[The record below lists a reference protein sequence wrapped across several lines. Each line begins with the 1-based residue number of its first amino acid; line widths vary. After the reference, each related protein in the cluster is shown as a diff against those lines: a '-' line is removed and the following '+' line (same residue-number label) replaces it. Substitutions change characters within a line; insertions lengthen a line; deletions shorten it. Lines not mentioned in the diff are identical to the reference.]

1 MSSSSVWRRG
11 LTRRTMN
18 EQEALPGVLLYYHL
32 YPTVFAKVS
41 ADECQL
47 LVQAIFSTGGVC
59 EMPELDKN
67 LDIVWGLIKRMLDNN
82 QASYQQKLEQS
93 SAAGKKGVQKRE
105 ENREKHRQEIIERSQ
120 AEEKALDDQAQQGSL
135 NALNDNGDYQQAQ
148 QAQQAKSKS
157 NDKSKST
164 SKSNDK
170 ITNAQSADADEG
182 SLSAACS
189 ADAEPER
196 KKSSAKKQSVSKKIE
211 EHFRELWMLYPLKR
225 GKNHVKAA
233 AKRRL
238 ADVSAAEMARAIDR
252 YEREY
257 ENAPPD
263 RQMLYGS
270 TWFNGRW
277 EDYSDDNYSPP
288 PEKPAQKSARAQ
300 QAQFRSAE
308 EESKQ
313 ADYWAGREE

>member
-1 MSSSSVWRRG
+1 
-11 LTRRTMN
+11 MN
-18 EQEALPGVLLYYHL
+18 EQGTPPGVLLYYHL
-32 YPTVFAKVS
+32 YPTVFAKLS

-82 QASYQQKLEQS
+82 QASYQQRAQMN
-93 SAAGKKGVQKRE
+93 SAKGKKGAQKRI
-105 ENREKHRQEIIERSQ
+105 ENLEAQRQKIIEEASAESLSFDEEAEANEQALSFDQQ
-120 AEEKALDDQAQQGSL
+120 AEANEQALSFD
-135 NALNDNGDYQQAQ
+135 
-148 QAQQAKSKS
+148 QQAKSKS

-164 SKSNDK
+164 SKSNNK
-170 ITNAQSADADEG
+170 ITNAHSADADEG

-189 ADAEPER
+189 ADAEPKRE
-196 KKSSAKKQSVSKKIE
+196 KSSAKKQSVSKKME
-211 EHFRELWMLYPLKR
+211 EHFRELWLLYPLKR
-225 GKNHVKAA
+225 GKNQVKAA

-257 ENAPPD
+257 ESAPPD

-277 EDYSDDNYSPP
+277 EDYSDDNYTPAP
-288 PEKPAQKSARAQ
+288 AKPAQKSARAQ

>member
-1 MSSSSVWRRG
+1 MA
-11 LTRRTMN
+11 
-18 EQEALPGVLLYYHL
+18 EQGTPPGVLLYYHL
-32 YPTVFAKVS
+32 YPTVFAKLS

-82 QASYQQKLEQS
+82 QASYQQRAQMN
-93 SAAGKKGVQKRE
+93 SAKGKKGAQKRI
-105 ENREKHRQEIIERSQ
+105 ENLEAQRQKIIEEASAESLSFDEEAEANEQALSFDQQ
-120 AEEKALDDQAQQGSL
+120 AEANEQALSFD
-135 NALNDNGDYQQAQ
+135 
-148 QAQQAKSKS
+148 QQAKSKS

-164 SKSNDK
+164 SKSNNK
-170 ITNAQSADADEG
+170 ITNAHSADADEG

-196 KKSSAKKQSVSKKIE
+196 KKSSAKKQSVTKKME
-211 EHFRELWMLYPLKR
+211 EHFRELWLLYPLKR
-225 GKNHVKAA
+225 GKNHVSAA

-238 ADVSAAEMARAIDR
+238 AEVSEAEMARAIDR

-277 EDYSDDNYSPP
+277 EDYSDDNYTPAP
-288 PEKPAQKSARAQ
+288 AKPAQKSARAQ

>member
-1 MSSSSVWRRG
+1 MA
-11 LTRRTMN
+11 
-18 EQEALPGVLLYYHL
+18 EQGTPKGVVLYYSF
-32 YPTVFAKVS
+32 YPDIFAKLDDHQRS
-41 ADECQL
+41 LILE
-47 LVQAIFSTGGVC
+47 AIFSTGGVC
-59 EMPELDKN
+59 PMPELDEMTD
-67 LDIVWGLIKRMLDNN
+67 LIWGLLSRILEINGER
-82 QASYQQKLEQS
+82 YQQAVQ
-93 SAAGKKGVQKRE
+93 AGKKGAQKRAENLEAKRQKMIE
-105 ENREKHRQEIIERSQ
+105 EAS
-120 AEEKALDDQAQQGSL
+120 EEPLSFDDLTKDGLSFDDL
-135 NALNDNGDYQQAQ
+135 TTPELSFDDLPYKDKDKDEDKDNDN
-148 QAQQAKSKS
+148 
-157 NDKSKST
+157 DK
-164 SKSNDK
+164 DEM

-189 ADAEPER
+189 ADAEPKRE
-196 KKSSAKKQSVSKKIE
+196 KSSAKKQSVSKKME
-211 EHFRELWMLYPLKR
+211 EHFRELWLLYPLKR
-225 GKNHVKAA
+225 GKNQVKAA

-257 ENAPPD
+257 ESAPPD

-277 EDYSDDNYSPP
+277 EDYSDANYTPAP
-288 PEKPAQKSARAQ
+288 AKPAQKSARAQ

>member
-1 MSSSSVWRRG
+1 MA
-11 LTRRTMN
+11 
-18 EQEALPGVLLYYHL
+18 EQGTPKGVVLYYSF
-32 YPTVFAKVS
+32 YPDIFSKLDDHQRS
-41 ADECQL
+41 LILE
-47 LVQAIFSTGGVC
+47 AIFSTGGVC
-59 EMPELDKN
+59 PMPELDEMTD
-67 LDIVWGLIKRMLDNN
+67 LIWGLLSRILEINGER
-82 QASYQQKLEQS
+82 YQQAVQ
-93 SAAGKKGVQKRE
+93 AGKKSAKVRAEQRE
-105 ENREKHRQEIIERSQ
+105 QERQELIDRANADEQ
-120 AEEKALDDQAQQGSL
+120 ARDDLTHSTP
-135 NALNDNGDYQQAQ
+135 LNDNGECDLTHLTH
-148 QAQQAKSKS
+148 KDKDKDKDEDKD
-157 NDKSKST
+157 ND
-164 SKSNDK
+164 NEEEM
-170 ITNAQSADADEG
+170 ITNAHSADADEG

-196 KKSSAKKQSVSKKIE
+196 EKSSAKKQSVSKKIE

-277 EDYSDDNYSPP
+277 EDYSDDNYTPAP
-288 PEKPAQKSARAQ
+288 AKPAQKSARAQ

-313 ADYWAGREE
+313 ADYWASREE

>member
-1 MSSSSVWRRG
+1 MSSSSVWRRD

-18 EQEALPGVLLYYHL
+18 EQRTSPGVLLYYHL
-32 YPTVFAKVS
+32 YPTVFAKLS

-82 QASYQQKLEQS
+82 QASYQQKVKQS

-105 ENREKHRQEIIERSQ
+105 ENREKHRQEIIERAQ

-164 SKSNDK
+164 SKSNNK
-170 ITNAQSADADEG
+170 ITNAHSADADEG

-196 KKSSAKKQSVSKKIE
+196 EKSSSKKQSVSKKIE

-277 EDYSDDNYSPP
+277 EDYSDDNYTPAP
-288 PEKPAQKSARAQ
+288 AKPAQKSARAQ

-308 EESKQ
+308 EENKQ
-313 ADYWAGREE
+313 ADYWASREE

>member
-1 MSSSSVWRRG
+1 MA
-11 LTRRTMN
+11 
-18 EQEALPGVLLYYHL
+18 EQETPKGVVLYYSF
-32 YPTVFAKVS
+32 YPDIFAKLDDHQRS
-41 ADECQL
+41 LILE
-47 LVQAIFSTGGVC
+47 AIFSTGGVC
-59 EMPELDKN
+59 PMPELDEMTD
-67 LDIVWGLIKRMLDNN
+67 LIWGLLSRILEINGER
-82 QASYQQKLEQS
+82 YQQAVQ
-93 SAAGKKGVQKRE
+93 AGKKSAKARAEQRE
-105 ENREKHRQEIIERSQ
+105 QERQEIIDRANADEQ
-120 AEEKALDDQAQQGSL
+120 ARDDLTHSTP
-135 NALNDNGDYQQAQ
+135 LNDNGECDLTHLTH
-148 QAQQAKSKS
+148 KDKDKD
-157 NDKSKST
+157 NDKDND
-164 SKSNDK
+164 NDK
-170 ITNAQSADADEG
+170 DEDEMITNAQSADADEG

-189 ADAEPER
+189 ADAEPKRE
-196 KKSSAKKQSVSKKIE
+196 KSSAKKQSVSKKIE

-225 GKNHVKAA
+225 GKNQVKAA
-233 AKRRL
+233 AKHRL

-277 EDYSDDNYSPP
+277 EDYSDDNYTPAP
-288 PEKPAQKSARAQ
+288 AKPAQKSARAQ

>member
-1 MSSSSVWRRG
+1 MA
-11 LTRRTMN
+11 
-18 EQEALPGVLLYYHL
+18 EQGTPKGVVLYYSF
-32 YPTVFAKVS
+32 YPDIFAKLDDHQRS
-41 ADECQL
+41 LILE
-47 LVQAIFSTGGVC
+47 AIFSTGGVC
-59 EMPELDKN
+59 PMPELDEKTD
-67 LDIVWGLIKRMLDNN
+67 LIWGLLSRILEINGER
-82 QASYQQKLEQS
+82 YQQAVQ
-93 SAAGKKGVQKRE
+93 AGKKSAKTRAEQRE
-105 ENREKHRQEIIERSQ
+105 QERQELIDRANADEQ
-120 AEEKALDDQAQQGSL
+120 ARDDLTHSTP
-135 NALNDNGDYQQAQ
+135 LNDNGECDLTHLTH
-148 QAQQAKSKS
+148 KDKDKDKDKDEDKDNDND
-157 NDKSKST
+157 NDK
-164 SKSNDK
+164 DEM
-170 ITNAQSADADEG
+170 ITNAQSAAADEG

-196 KKSSAKKQSVSKKIE
+196 EKSSAKKQSVSKKME
-211 EHFRELWMLYPLKR
+211 EHFRELWLLYPLKR
-225 GKNHVKAA
+225 GKNQVKAA

-277 EDYSDDNYSPP
+277 EDYADANYTPAP
-288 PEKPAQKSARAQ
+288 AKPAQKSARAQ
-300 QAQFRSAE
+300 QTQFRSAE

>member
-1 MSSSSVWRRG
+1 MA
-11 LTRRTMN
+11 
-18 EQEALPGVLLYYHL
+18 EQGTPKGVVLYYSF
-32 YPTVFAKVS
+32 YPDIFAKLDDHQRS
-41 ADECQL
+41 LILE
-47 LVQAIFSTGGVC
+47 AIFSTGGVC
-59 EMPELDKN
+59 PMPELDEMTD
-67 LDIVWGLIKRMLDNN
+67 LIWGLLSRILEINGER
-82 QASYQQKLEQS
+82 YQQAVQ
-93 SAAGKKGVQKRE
+93 AGKKSAKVRAEQRE
-105 ENREKHRQEIIERSQ
+105 QERQEIIDRANADEQ
-120 AEEKALDDQAQQGSL
+120 ARDDLTHSTP
-135 NALNDNGDYQQAQ
+135 LNDNGECDLTHLTH
-148 QAQQAKSKS
+148 KDKD
-157 NDKSKST
+157 NDKDKV
-164 SKSNDK
+164 KDKDKDNDNDNEEEM
-170 ITNAQSADADEG
+170 ITNAHSADADEG

-196 KKSSAKKQSVSKKIE
+196 EKSSAKKQSVSKKIE
-211 EHFRELWMLYPLKR
+211 EHFRELWLLYPLKR

-277 EDYSDDNYSPP
+277 EDYSDDNYTPAP
-288 PEKPAQKSARAQ
+288 AKPAQKSARAQ

-313 ADYWAGREE
+313 ADYWASREE

>member
-1 MSSSSVWRRG
+1 
-11 LTRRTMN
+11 MN
-18 EQEALPGVLLYYHL
+18 EQGTPPGVLLYYHL

-67 LDIVWGLIKRMLDNN
+67 LDIIWGLIKRLIDNN
-82 QASYQQKLEQS
+82 TANYQQKAQMNSEK
-93 SAAGKKGVQKRE
+93 GKKGAQKRAENLEAKRQKKIE
-105 ENREKHRQEIIERSQ
+105 EASEEPLSFDQQ
-120 AEEKALDDQAQQGSL
+120 AEANEQALSFD
-135 NALNDNGDYQQAQ
+135 QQANNNN
-148 QAQQAKSKS
+148 S
-157 NDKSKST
+157 N
-164 SKSNDK
+164 SNSNSNNDSNNK
-170 ITNAQSADADEG
+170 ITNAHSADADEG

-189 ADAEPER
+189 ADAEPKR
-196 KKSSAKKQSVSKKIE
+196 KKSSAKKQSVSKKVE
-211 EHFRELWMLYPLKR
+211 EHFRELWLLYPLKR
-225 GKNHVKAA
+225 GKNHVTAA

-277 EDYSDDNYSPP
+277 EDYSDDNYTPAP
-288 PEKPAQKSARAQ
+288 AKPAQKSARAQ

-313 ADYWAGREE
+313 ADYWASREE

>member
-1 MSSSSVWRRG
+1 MA
-11 LTRRTMN
+11 
-18 EQEALPGVLLYYHL
+18 EQGTPKGVVLYYSF
-32 YPTVFAKVS
+32 YPDIFSKLDDHQRS
-41 ADECQL
+41 LILE
-47 LVQAIFSTGGVC
+47 AIFSTGGVC
-59 EMPELDKN
+59 PMPELDEMTD
-67 LDIVWGLIKRMLDNN
+67 LIWGLLSRILEINGER
-82 QASYQQKLEQS
+82 YQQAVQ
-93 SAAGKKGVQKRE
+93 AGKKSAKARAEQRE
-105 ENREKHRQEIIERSQ
+105 QERQELIDRANADEQ
-120 AEEKALDDQAQQGSL
+120 ARDDLTHSTP
-135 NALNDNGDYQQAQ
+135 LNDNGECDLTHSTH
-148 QAQQAKSKS
+148 KDKDKDKDEDKDKD
-157 NDKSKST
+157 ND
-164 SKSNDK
+164 NEEEM
-170 ITNAQSADADEG
+170 ITNAHSADADEG

-211 EHFRELWMLYPLKR
+211 EHFRELWLLYPLKR
-225 GKNHVKAA
+225 GKNQVKAA

-257 ENAPPD
+257 ENAPSD

-277 EDYSDDNYSPP
+277 EDYSDDNYTPAP
-288 PEKPAQKSARAQ
+288 AKPAQKSARAQ

-313 ADYWAGREE
+313 ADYWASREE

>member
-1 MSSSSVWRRG
+1 MA
-11 LTRRTMN
+11 
-18 EQEALPGVLLYYHL
+18 EQGTPKGVVLYYSF
-32 YPTVFAKVS
+32 YPDIFAKLDDHQRS
-41 ADECQL
+41 LILE
-47 LVQAIFSTGGVC
+47 AIFSTGGVC
-59 EMPELDKN
+59 PMPELDEMTD
-67 LDIVWGLIKRMLDNN
+67 LIWGLLSRILEINGER
-82 QASYQQKLEQS
+82 YQQAVQ
-93 SAAGKKGVQKRE
+93 AGKKSAKVRAEQRE
-105 ENREKHRQEIIERSQ
+105 QERQELIDRANADEQ
-120 AEEKALDDQAQQGSL
+120 ARDDLTHSTP
-135 NALNDNGDYQQAQ
+135 LNDNGECDLTHLTH
-148 QAQQAKSKS
+148 KDKDKDKDKDEDKD
-157 NDKSKST
+157 ND
-164 SKSNDK
+164 NDNEDEM
-170 ITNAQSADADEG
+170 ITNAHSADADEG
-182 SLSAACS
+182 SLAAACS

-196 KKSSAKKQSVSKKIE
+196 EKSSAKKQSVPKKIE

-277 EDYSDDNYSPP
+277 EDYSDDNYTPAP
-288 PEKPAQKSARAQ
+288 AKPAQKSARAQ

-313 ADYWAGREE
+313 ADYWASREE

>member
-1 MSSSSVWRRG
+1 
-11 LTRRTMN
+11 MN
-18 EQEALPGVLLYYHL
+18 EQRTSPGVLLYYTL
-32 YPTVFAKVS
+32 FPDVFAKLN
-41 ADECQL
+41 AEQGML
-47 LVQAIFSTGGVC
+47 LLQAIFSTGGVC
-59 EMPELDKN
+59 PMPELDAVT
-67 LDIVWGLIKRMLDNN
+67 DMAWGMIRTMLEINDER
-82 QASYQQKLEQS
+82 YQQTRQMN
-93 SAAGKKGVQKRE
+93 SAAGKKGAQKRA
-105 ENREKHRQEIIERSQ
+105 ENLEAQRQKVIDEASAESLSFDEQ
-120 AEEKALDDQAQQGSL
+120 APPNEQALSFDDLTTPNEQALSFDDQA
-135 NALNDNGDYQQAQ
+135 Y
-148 QAQQAKSKS
+148 KIKE
-157 NDKSKST
+157 DKIKEHEI
-164 SKSNDK
+164 KEDEM
-170 ITNAQSADADEG
+170 ITNAHSADADEG
-182 SLSAACS
+182 SLAAACS

-196 KKSSAKKQSVSKKIE
+196 KKTSAKKQSVPKKIE

-225 GKNHVKAA
+225 GKNHVTAA

-277 EDYSDDNYSPP
+277 EDYSDANYTPAP
-288 PEKPAQKSARAQ
+288 AKPAQKSARAQ

-313 ADYWAGREE
+313 ADYWASREE

>member
-1 MSSSSVWRRG
+1 
-11 LTRRTMN
+11 MN
-18 EQEALPGVLLYYHL
+18 EQGTPPGVLLYYHL

-67 LDIVWGLIKRMLDNN
+67 LDIIWGLIKRLIDNN
-82 QASYQQKLEQS
+82 TANYQQKAQMNSEK
-93 SAAGKKGVQKRE
+93 GKKGAQKRAENLEAKRQKKIE
-105 ENREKHRQEIIERSQ
+105 EASEEPLSFDQQ
-120 AEEKALDDQAQQGSL
+120 AEANEQALSFD
-135 NALNDNGDYQQAQ
+135 QQANNNN
-148 QAQQAKSKS
+148 S
-157 NDKSKST
+157 N
-164 SKSNDK
+164 SNSNNDSNNM
-170 ITNAQSADADEG
+170 ITNAHSADADEG

-189 ADAEPER
+189 ADAEPKR
-196 KKSSAKKQSVSKKIE
+196 KKSSAKKQSVSKKME
-211 EHFRELWMLYPLKR
+211 EHFRELWLLYPLKR
-225 GKNHVKAA
+225 GKNHVSAA

-277 EDYSDDNYSPP
+277 EDYADANYTPAP
-288 PEKPAQKSARAQ
+288 AKPAQKSARAQ

-313 ADYWAGREE
+313 ADYWASREE

>member
-1 MSSSSVWRRG
+1 MP
-11 LTRRTMN
+11 
-18 EQEALPGVLLYYHL
+18 PGVLLYYHL

-41 ADECQL
+41 AEECQL

-67 LDIVWGLIKRMLDNN
+67 LDIVWGLIRRMLDNN
-82 QASYQQKLEQS
+82 QASYQQKVKQS

-105 ENREKHRQEIIERSQ
+105 ENREKHRQEIIERAQ

-170 ITNAQSADADEG
+170 ITNAHSADADEG

-189 ADAEPER
+189 ADAEPKR

-211 EHFRELWMLYPLKR
+211 EHFRELWLLYPLKR
-225 GKNHVKAA
+225 GKNHVTAA

-238 ADVSAAEMARAIDR
+238 AEVTEAEMARAIDR

-277 EDYSDDNYSPP
+277 EDYSDDNYTPAP
-288 PEKPAQKSARAQ
+288 VKPAQKSARAQ

-313 ADYWAGREE
+313 ADYWASREE

>member
-1 MSSSSVWRRG
+1 MA
-11 LTRRTMN
+11 
-18 EQEALPGVLLYYHL
+18 EQGTPKGVVLYYSF
-32 YPTVFAKVS
+32 YPDIFAKLDDHQRS
-41 ADECQL
+41 LILE
-47 LVQAIFSTGGVC
+47 AIFSTGGVC
-59 EMPELDKN
+59 PMPELDEKTD
-67 LDIVWGLIKRMLDNN
+67 LIWGLLSRILEINGER
-82 QASYQQKLEQS
+82 YQQAVQ
-93 SAAGKKGVQKRE
+93 AGKKSAKVRAEQRE
-105 ENREKHRQEIIERSQ
+105 QERQEIIDRANADEQ
-120 AEEKALDDQAQQGSL
+120 ARDDLTHSTP
-135 NALNDNGDYQQAQ
+135 LNDNGECDLTHLTH
-148 QAQQAKSKS
+148 KDKDKDKDKDEDKDNDND
-157 NDKSKST
+157 NDKEEEM
-164 SKSNDK
+164 
-170 ITNAQSADADEG
+170 ITNAHSADADEG

-277 EDYSDDNYSPP
+277 EDYSDANYTPAP
-288 PEKPAQKSARAQ
+288 AKPAQKSARAQ

-313 ADYWAGREE
+313 ADYWASREE

>member
-1 MSSSSVWRRG
+1 
-11 LTRRTMN
+11 MN
-18 EQEALPGVLLYYHL
+18 EQGTPPGVLLYYHL

-59 EMPELDKN
+59 EMPELDRK
-67 LDIVWGLIKRMLDNN
+67 LDIVWSLIKRMLDNN
-82 QASYQQKLEQS
+82 QASYQQRAQMN
-93 SAAGKKGVQKRE
+93 SAKGKKGAQKRI
-105 ENREKHRQEIIERSQ
+105 ENLEAQRQKIIEEASAESLSFDEEAEANEQALSFDQQ
-120 AEEKALDDQAQQGSL
+120 AEANEQALSFD
-135 NALNDNGDYQQAQ
+135 
-148 QAQQAKSKS
+148 QQAKSKS

-164 SKSNDK
+164 SKSNNK
-170 ITNAQSADADEG
+170 ITNAQSADADSG

-189 ADAEPER
+189 ADAEPKR
-196 KKSSAKKQSVSKKIE
+196 KKSSAKKQSVSKKME
-211 EHFRELWMLYPLKR
+211 EHFRELWLLYPLKR
-225 GKNHVKAA
+225 GKNHVSAA

-257 ENAPPD
+257 ESAPPD

-277 EDYSDDNYSPP
+277 EDYSDDNYTPAP
-288 PEKPAQKSARAQ
+288 AKPAQKSARAQ

>member
-1 MSSSSVWRRG
+1 
-11 LTRRTMN
+11 MN

-41 ADECQL
+41 AEECQL

-67 LDIVWGLIKRMLDNN
+67 LDIIWGLIRRMLDNN
-82 QASYQQKLEQS
+82 QASYQQKVKQS

-105 ENREKHRQEIIERSQ
+105 ENREKHRQEIIERAQ

-170 ITNAQSADADEG
+170 ITNAHSADADEG

-277 EDYSDDNYSPP
+277 EDYSDDNYTPAP
-288 PEKPAQKSARAQ
+288 AKPAQKSARAQ

-313 ADYWAGREE
+313 ADYWASREE

>member
-1 MSSSSVWRRG
+1 MA
-11 LTRRTMN
+11 
-18 EQEALPGVLLYYHL
+18 EQGTPKGVVLYYSF
-32 YPTVFAKVS
+32 YPDIFAKLDDHQRS
-41 ADECQL
+41 LILE
-47 LVQAIFSTGGVC
+47 AIFSTGGVC
-59 EMPELDKN
+59 PMPELDEKTD
-67 LDIVWGLIKRMLDNN
+67 LIWGLLSRILEINGER
-82 QASYQQKLEQS
+82 YQQAVQ
-93 SAAGKKGVQKRE
+93 AGKKSAKVRAEQRE
-105 ENREKHRQEIIERSQ
+105 QERQEIIDRANADEQ
-120 AEEKALDDQAQQGSL
+120 ARDDLTHSTP
-135 NALNDNGDYQQAQ
+135 LNDNGECDLTHLTH
-148 QAQQAKSKS
+148 KDKDKDEDKDKDKDEDKD
-157 NDKSKST
+157 ND
-164 SKSNDK
+164 NDNEEEM
-170 ITNAQSADADEG
+170 ITNAHSADADEG

-196 KKSSAKKQSVSKKIE
+196 EKSSAKKQSVSKKIE

-277 EDYSDDNYSPP
+277 EDYSDDNYTPAP
-288 PEKPAQKSARAQ
+288 AKPAQKSARAQ

-313 ADYWAGREE
+313 ADYWASREE

>member
-1 MSSSSVWRRG
+1 
-11 LTRRTMN
+11 MN

-67 LDIVWGLIKRMLDNN
+67 LDIVWGLIRRMLDNN
-82 QASYQQKLEQS
+82 QASYQQKVEQS
-93 SAAGKKGVQKRE
+93 SAAGKKSAKVRAEQRE
-105 ENREKHRQEIIERSQ
+105 QERQEIIDRANADEQ
-120 AEEKALDDQAQQGSL
+120 ARDDLTHSTP
-135 NALNDNGDYQQAQ
+135 LNDNGECDLTHLTH
-148 QAQQAKSKS
+148 KDKDKDKDNDND
-157 NDKSKST
+157 NDK
-164 SKSNDK
+164 DEM
-170 ITNAQSADADEG
+170 ITNAHSADADEG

-196 KKSSAKKQSVSKKIE
+196 EKSSAKKQSVSKKIE
-211 EHFRELWMLYPLKR
+211 EHFRELWMLYPLKH

-277 EDYSDDNYSPP
+277 EDYSDGNYTPAP
-288 PEKPAQKSARAQ
+288 AKPAQKSARAQ

-313 ADYWAGREE
+313 ADYWASREE

>member
-1 MSSSSVWRRG
+1 
-11 LTRRTMN
+11 MN

-67 LDIVWGLIKRMLDNN
+67 LDIVWGLIRRMLDNN
-82 QASYQQKLEQS
+82 QASYQQKVKQS

-105 ENREKHRQEIIERSQ
+105 ENREKHRQEIIERAQ

-211 EHFRELWMLYPLKR
+211 EHFRELWLLYPLKR

-277 EDYSDDNYSPP
+277 EDYSDDNYTPAP
-288 PEKPAQKSARAQ
+288 AKPAQKSARAQ

-313 ADYWAGREE
+313 ADYWASREE

>member
-1 MSSSSVWRRG
+1 
-11 LTRRTMN
+11 MN
-18 EQEALPGVLLYYHL
+18 EQGTPKGVVLYYSF
-32 YPTVFAKVS
+32 YPDIFAKL
-41 ADECQL
+41 DDHQGMML
-47 LVQAIFSTGGVC
+47 LQAIFSTGGVC
-59 EMPELDKN
+59 PMPELDEKTD
-67 LDIVWGLIKRMLDNN
+67 LIWGLLSRILEINEER
-82 QASYQQKLEQS
+82 YQQS
-93 SAAGKKGVQKRE
+93 SAAGKKSAKVRAEKRE
-105 ENREKHRQEIIERSQ
+105 QERQEIIDRANADEQ
-120 AEEKALDDQAQQGSL
+120 ARDDLTHSTPL
-135 NALNDNGDYQQAQ
+135 KALNDNDENDLTHLTLST
-148 QAQQAKSKS
+148 KSKS
-157 NDKSKST
+157 KSKST
-164 SKSNDK
+164 SKSKSNNK
-170 ITNAQSADADEG
+170 ITNAHSADADEG
-182 SLSAACS
+182 SLAAACS

-196 KKSSAKKQSVSKKIE
+196 EKSSAKKQSVTKKME
-211 EHFRELWMLYPLKR
+211 EHFRELWLLYPLKR

-277 EDYSDDNYSPP
+277 EDYSDDNYTPAP
-288 PEKPAQKSARAQ
+288 AKPAQKSARAQ

-313 ADYWAGREE
+313 ADYWASREE

>member
-1 MSSSSVWRRG
+1 MA
-11 LTRRTMN
+11 
-18 EQEALPGVLLYYHL
+18 EQGTPKGVVLYYSF
-32 YPTVFAKVS
+32 YPDIFAKLDDHQRS
-41 ADECQL
+41 LILE
-47 LVQAIFSTGGVC
+47 AIFSTGGVC
-59 EMPELDKN
+59 PMPELDEMTD
-67 LDIVWGLIKRMLDNN
+67 LIWGLLSRILEINGER
-82 QASYQQKLEQS
+82 YQQAVQ
-93 SAAGKKGVQKRE
+93 AGKKSAKVRAEQRE
-105 ENREKHRQEIIERSQ
+105 QERQEIIDRANADEQ
-120 AEEKALDDQAQQGSL
+120 ARDDLTHSTP
-135 NALNDNGDYQQAQ
+135 LNDNGECDLTHLTH
-148 QAQQAKSKS
+148 KDKDKDKDEDKD
-157 NDKSKST
+157 ND
-164 SKSNDK
+164 NDNDNDNEEEM
-170 ITNAQSADADEG
+170 ITNAHSADADEG

-196 KKSSAKKQSVSKKIE
+196 KKTSSKKQSVSKKME

-277 EDYSDDNYSPP
+277 EDYSDDNYTPAP
-288 PEKPAQKSARAQ
+288 AKPAQKSARAQ

-313 ADYWAGREE
+313 ADYWASREE

>member
-1 MSSSSVWRRG
+1 
-11 LTRRTMN
+11 MN
-18 EQEALPGVLLYYHL
+18 EQGTSPGVLLYYTL
-32 YPTVFAKVS
+32 FPDVFAKLN
-41 ADECQL
+41 AEQGML
-47 LVQAIFSTGGVC
+47 LLQAIFSTGGVC
-59 EMPELDKN
+59 PMPELDTVT
-67 LDIVWGLIKRMLDNN
+67 DMAWGMIRTMLEINDER
-82 QASYQQKLEQS
+82 YQQTRQMNSEK
-93 SAAGKKGVQKRE
+93 GKKGAQKRV
-105 ENREKHRQEIIERSQ
+105 ENLEAQRQKVIDKAS
-120 AEEKALDDQAQQGSL
+120 AESL
-135 NALNDNGDYQQAQ
+135 SFDQQAY
-148 QAQQAKSKS
+148 KIKE
-157 NDKSKST
+157 DKLKEHEI
-164 SKSNDK
+164 KEDEM
-170 ITNAQSADADEG
+170 ITNAHSADADEG
-182 SLSAACS
+182 SLAAACS

-211 EHFRELWMLYPLKR
+211 EHFRELWLLYPLKR
-225 GKNHVKAA
+225 GKNHVTAA

-238 ADVSAAEMARAIDR
+238 AEVTEAEMARAIDR

-277 EDYSDDNYSPP
+277 EDYSDDNYTPAP
-288 PEKPAQKSARAQ
+288 AKPAQKSARAQ

>member
-1 MSSSSVWRRG
+1 MA
-11 LTRRTMN
+11 
-18 EQEALPGVLLYYHL
+18 EQGTPKGVVLYYSF
-32 YPTVFAKVS
+32 YPDIFSKL
-41 ADECQL
+41 DDHQGML
-47 LVQAIFSTGGVC
+47 LLQAIFSTGGVC
-59 EMPELDKN
+59 PMPELDEKTD
-67 LDIVWGLIKRMLDNN
+67 LIWGLLSRILEINGER
-82 QASYQQKLEQS
+82 YQQAVQ
-93 SAAGKKGVQKRE
+93 AGKKGAQKRA
-105 ENREKHRQEIIERSQ
+105 ENLEAKRQKIIEEASEEPLSLDEEAPLDEQTLSFDQQ
-120 AEEKALDDQAQQGSL
+120 AEANEQALSFD
-135 NALNDNGDYQQAQ
+135 
-148 QAQQAKSKS
+148 QQAKSKS

-164 SKSNDK
+164 SKSNNK
-170 ITNAQSADADEG
+170 ITNAHSAAADEG

-196 KKSSAKKQSVSKKIE
+196 KKSSAKKQSVSKKME
-211 EHFRELWMLYPLKR
+211 EHFRELWLLYPLKR
-225 GKNHVKAA
+225 GKNQVKAA

-257 ENAPPD
+257 ESAPPD

-277 EDYSDDNYSPP
+277 EDYADANYTPAP
-288 PEKPAQKSARAQ
+288 AKPAQKSARAQ

>member
-1 MSSSSVWRRG
+1 
-11 LTRRTMN
+11 MN
-18 EQEALPGVLLYYHL
+18 EQGTPPGVLLYYHL

-41 ADECQL
+41 AEECQL

-67 LDIVWGLIKRMLDNN
+67 LDIIWGLIKRLIDNN
-82 QASYQQKLEQS
+82 TANYQQKAQMNSEK
-93 SAAGKKGVQKRE
+93 GKKGAQKRAENLEAKRQKKIE
-105 ENREKHRQEIIERSQ
+105 EASAESLSFDQQ
-120 AEEKALDDQAQQGSL
+120 AEANEQALSFD
-135 NALNDNGDYQQAQ
+135 QQANNNN
-148 QAQQAKSKS
+148 S
-157 NDKSKST
+157 N
-164 SKSNDK
+164 SNSNNDSNNM
-170 ITNAQSADADEG
+170 ITNAHSADADEG

-196 KKSSAKKQSVSKKIE
+196 KKFSAKKQSVSKKIE
-211 EHFRELWMLYPLKR
+211 EHFRELWLLYPLKR
-225 GKNHVKAA
+225 GKNQVKAA

-277 EDYSDDNYSPP
+277 EDYSDDNYTPAP
-288 PEKPAQKSARAQ
+288 AKPAQKSARAQ

-313 ADYWAGREE
+313 ADYWASREE

>member
-1 MSSSSVWRRG
+1 
-11 LTRRTMN
+11 MN
-18 EQEALPGVLLYYHL
+18 EQGTPKGVVLYYSF
-32 YPTVFAKVS
+32 YPDIFAKLDDHQRS
-41 ADECQL
+41 LILE
-47 LVQAIFSTGGVC
+47 AIFSTGGVC
-59 EMPELDKN
+59 PMPELDEMTD
-67 LDIVWGLIKRMLDNN
+67 LIWGLLSRILEINGER
-82 QASYQQKLEQS
+82 YQQAVQ
-93 SAAGKKGVQKRE
+93 AGKKSAKVRAEQRE
-105 ENREKHRQEIIERSQ
+105 QERQELIDRANADEQ
-120 AEEKALDDQAQQGSL
+120 ARDDLTHSTP
-135 NALNDNGDYQQAQ
+135 LNDNGECDLTHLTH
-148 QAQQAKSKS
+148 KDKDKDKDKDED
-157 NDKSKST
+157 ND
-164 SKSNDK
+164 NDNEEEM
-170 ITNAQSADADEG
+170 ITNAHSADADEG
-182 SLSAACS
+182 SLAAACS

-252 YEREY
+252 YERDY

-277 EDYSDDNYSPP
+277 EDYSDDNYTPAP
-288 PEKPAQKSARAQ
+288 AKPAQKSARAQ

-313 ADYWAGREE
+313 ADYWASREE

>member
-1 MSSSSVWRRG
+1 
-11 LTRRTMN
+11 MN
-18 EQEALPGVLLYYHL
+18 EQGTSPGVLLYYTL
-32 YPTVFAKVS
+32 FPDVFAKLN
-41 ADECQL
+41 AEQGML
-47 LVQAIFSTGGVC
+47 LLQAIFSTGGVC
-59 EMPELDKN
+59 PMPELDTVT
-67 LDIVWGLIKRMLDNN
+67 DMAWGMIRTMLEINDER
-82 QASYQQKLEQS
+82 YQQTRQMNSEK
-93 SAAGKKGVQKRE
+93 GKKGAQKRV
-105 ENREKHRQEIIERSQ
+105 ENLEAQRQKVIDKASAESLSFDQQ
-120 AEEKALDDQAQQGSL
+120 AEANEQALSFD
-135 NALNDNGDYQQAQ
+135 QQAY
-148 QAQQAKSKS
+148 KIKE
-157 NDKSKST
+157 DKLKEHEI
-164 SKSNDK
+164 KEEEM
-170 ITNAQSADADEG
+170 ITNAHSADADEG
-182 SLSAACS
+182 SLAAACS
-189 ADAEPER
+189 ADAEPKR
-196 KKSSAKKQSVSKKIE
+196 KKSSSKNQSVSKKIE

-277 EDYSDDNYSPP
+277 EDYSDDNYTPAP
-288 PEKPAQKSARAQ
+288 AKPAQKSARAQ

>member
-1 MSSSSVWRRG
+1 MSSSSVWRRD

-82 QASYQQKLEQS
+82 QASYQQKVKQS

-105 ENREKHRQEIIERSQ
+105 ENREKHRQEIIERAQ

-157 NDKSKST
+157 NDKSKGT

-170 ITNAQSADADEG
+170 ITNAHSADADEG

-196 KKSSAKKQSVSKKIE
+196 EKSSAKKQSVSKKIE
-211 EHFRELWMLYPLKR
+211 EHFRELWLLYPLKR

-277 EDYSDDNYSPP
+277 EDYSDDNYTPAP
-288 PEKPAQKSARAQ
+288 AKPAQKSARAQ

-313 ADYWAGREE
+313 ADYWASREE

>member
-1 MSSSSVWRRG
+1 MA
-11 LTRRTMN
+11 
-18 EQEALPGVLLYYHL
+18 EQGTSPGVLLYYTL
-32 YPTVFAKVS
+32 FPDVFAKLN
-41 ADECQL
+41 AEQGML
-47 LVQAIFSTGGVC
+47 LLQAIFSTGGVC
-59 EMPELDKN
+59 PMPELDAVT
-67 LDIVWGLIKRMLDNN
+67 DMAWGMIRTMLEINDER
-82 QASYQQKLEQS
+82 YQQTRQMNSEK
-93 SAAGKKGVQKRE
+93 GKKGAQKRV
-105 ENREKHRQEIIERSQ
+105 ENLEAQRQKVIDEASAESLSFDQQ
-120 AEEKALDDQAQQGSL
+120 AEANEQALSFD
-135 NALNDNGDYQQAQ
+135 QQAEANEQALSFDQ
-148 QAQQAKSKS
+148 QAYKIKE
-157 NDKSKST
+157 DKIKEHEI
-164 SKSNDK
+164 KEDEM
-170 ITNAQSADADEG
+170 ITNAHSADADEG

-277 EDYSDDNYSPP
+277 EDYSDDNYTPAP
-288 PEKPAQKSARAQ
+288 AKPAQKSARAQ

-313 ADYWAGREE
+313 ADYWASREE